1 VSKGDRLNPSSQISK
16 AIKQTKYRKFIIDD
30 SIYNID
36 TLTVIF
42 MTAAIAK
49 WGNSLAIRIPQAI
62 AEQVQ
67 IQAGSAINIDII
79 DGKIVLTP
87 HRRKKYTLDELLDGM
102 TSDHLH
108 PVISTGVSVGN
119 EVW

>member
-1 VSKGDRLNPSSQISK
+1 
-16 AIKQTKYRKFIIDD
+16 
-30 SIYNID
+30 
-36 TLTVIF
+36 

-49 WGNSLAIRIPQAI
+49 WGNSLAVRIPQAI

-67 IQAGSAINIDII
+67 IQAGSEISIDII

-102 TSDHLH
+102 ASEHLH
-108 PVISTGVSVGN
+108 AEVSTGVSVGN
-119 EVW
+119 EAW

>member
-1 VSKGDRLNPSSQISK
+1 M
-16 AIKQTKYRKFIIDD
+16 
-30 SIYNID
+30 
-36 TLTVIF
+36 VIF

-49 WGNSLAIRIPQAI
+49 WGNSLAVRIPQAI

-67 IQAGSAINIDII
+67 IQAGSAISIEIV

-87 HRRKKYTLDELLDGM
+87 QKRKKYTLDELLEGM
-102 TSDHLH
+102 TSENLH
-108 PVISTGVSVGN
+108 PEVTTGAAVGN

>member
-1 VSKGDRLNPSSQISK
+1 
-16 AIKQTKYRKFIIDD
+16 
-30 SIYNID
+30 
-36 TLTVIF
+36 

-49 WGNSLAIRIPQAI
+49 WGNSLAVRIPQAI

-67 IQAGSAINIDII
+67 IQAGSEISIDII

-87 HRRKKYTLDELLDGM
+87 HRRKKYTLDELLDSM
-102 TSDHLH
+102 TSEHLH
-108 PVISTGVSVGN
+108 AEIPTGVTVGN

>member
-1 VSKGDRLNPSSQISK
+1 
-16 AIKQTKYRKFIIDD
+16 
-30 SIYNID
+30 
-36 TLTVIF
+36 

-49 WGNSLAIRIPQAI
+49 WGNSLAVRIPQAI

-67 IQAGSAINIDII
+67 IQAGSEISMDII

-102 TSDHLH
+102 DSNHLH
-108 PVISTGVSVGN
+108 AEISTGVAVGN
-119 EVW
+119 EAW

>member
-1 VSKGDRLNPSSQISK
+1 
-16 AIKQTKYRKFIIDD
+16 
-30 SIYNID
+30 
-36 TLTVIF
+36 

-67 IQAGSAINIDII
+67 IQAGSEISMDII

-87 HRRKKYTLDELLDGM
+87 HRQRKYTLDELLDGM
-102 TSDHLH
+102 TSDNLH
-108 PVISTGVSVGN
+108 TEISTGVSVGN
-119 EVW
+119 EAW

>member
-1 VSKGDRLNPSSQISK
+1 LL
-16 AIKQTKYRKFIIDD
+16 
-30 SIYNID
+30 NID

-49 WGNSLAIRIPQAI
+49 WGNSLAVRIPQAI

-67 IQAGSAINIDII
+67 IQAGSEINIEII

-102 TSDHLH
+102 TSEHLH
-108 PVISTGVSVGN
+108 AEVATGVSVGN

>member
-1 VSKGDRLNPSSQISK
+1 
-16 AIKQTKYRKFIIDD
+16 
-30 SIYNID
+30 
-36 TLTVIF
+36 

-49 WGNSLAIRIPQAI
+49 WGNSLAIRIPQSI

-67 IQAGSAINIDII
+67 IQAGSEISIDII
-79 DGKIVLTP
+79 DGKIILTP
-87 HRRKKYTLDELLDGM
+87 YRRKKYTLDELLEGM

-108 PVISTGVSVGN
+108 AEISTGISVGN

>member
-1 VSKGDRLNPSSQISK
+1 MSKGDRLNPSSQISK

-102 TSDHLH
+102 TSEHLH

>member
-1 VSKGDRLNPSSQISK
+1 
-16 AIKQTKYRKFIIDD
+16 
-30 SIYNID
+30 
-36 TLTVIF
+36 

-49 WGNSLAIRIPQAI
+49 WGNSLAVRIPQAI
-62 AEQVQ
+62 AEQMQ
-67 IQAGSAINIDII
+67 IKAGSEISMDII

-102 TSDHLH
+102 TSANLH
-108 PVISTGVSVGN
+108 AEISTGVSIGN